1 MVGLSFR
8 PASQAYF
15 AAGAAWRADHRGRL
29 RWQYNDERP
38 VRHEVAPHEWNRDR
52 NVSKPRLVS
61 KPVPNLHMHSWQQ
74 ECVKLEVTP
83 KKASSQ
89 KMQSGKGKS
98 GRVNANEPLLRSRYR
113 GDAANG

>member
-1 MVGLSFR
+1 NGTVRDECLNLYLIASVAEARVRLEGFR
-8 PASQAYF
+8 Q
-15 AAGAAWRADHRGRL
+15 H
-29 RWQYNDERP
+29 YNTERP

>member
-1 MVGLSFR
+1 MRAECFDKVLILGERHLGR
-8 PASQAYF
+8 VLTAS
-15 AAGAAWRADHRGRL
+15 ADY
-29 RWQYNDERP
+29 YNHARP